1 MTSAPLAGLKVLEL
15 GGIGP
20 GPHAAMMLAD
30 LGADVVRVDRPSG
43 GLKVTPAG
51 KVDWMQR
58 GRRLVA
64 ADMKTDEG
72 MATIRALLDAA
83 DVLIEGFRPGVAE
96 RLGVGPADAH
106 ASNPGLIYARMTG
119 WGQQGP
125 WAKVA
130 GHDINYI
137 GLTGGLN
144 SFRSGDGPPVP
155 PANMFGDFGGGSV
168 FLVMGVLAALH
179 ERASSGLG
187 QVVDA
192 NIVDGTSV
200 LLQMVW
206 SLRGAGL
213 WSDTPASNLLDTGC
227 PFYDTYEC
235 ADGKYMAVGPLEPQ
249 FYAAMLD
256 GLGLAGEDLPAQ
268 YDKSGWPVL
277 RARFTEIYASRT
289 RDEWAK
295 HFDGTDG
302 CVTPVLSFGEVASH
316 PHNAERGTLIELGG
330 IVQAAPAP
338 RFSRSEPGTPSTPPT
353 AATPLD
359 EVLRSWAQS
368 SS

>member
-1 MTSAPLAGLKVLEL
+1 MSGPLRGLRVLEV

-43 GLKVTPAG
+43 GLELVPAG
-51 KVDWMQR
+51 KRDWMMR

-64 ADMKTDEG
+64 ADLKSENG
-72 MATIRALLDAA
+72 LAAVRALLDAA
-83 DVLIEGFRPGVAE
+83 DVLIEGFRPGVTE
-96 RLGVGPADAH
+96 RLGFGPAQAH
-106 ASNPGLIYARMTG
+106 ATNPGLIYARMTG
-119 WGQQGP
+119 WGQDGP
-125 WAKVA
+125 WAKLA

-144 SFRSGDGPPVP
+144 AFRKDGGPPVP
-155 PANMFGDFGGGSV
+155 PINTFGDFGGGSM

-213 WSDTPASNLLDTGC
+213 WSDAPASNLLDTGC
-227 PFYDTYEC
+227 PFYDAYEC
-235 ADGKYMAVGPLEPQ
+235 ADGQYVAVGSLEPQ
-249 FYAAMLD
+249 FYAEMLA

-268 YDKSGWPVL
+268 YDRTGWPAL
-277 RARFTEIYASRT
+277 RARFTAEFASRT
-289 RDEWAK
+289 RDEWA
-295 HFDGTDG
+295 
-302 CVTPVLSFGEVASH
+302 
-316 PHNAERGTLIELGG
+316 
-330 IVQAAPAP
+330 
-338 RFSRSEPGTPSTPPT
+338 
-353 AATPLD
+353 
-359 EVLRSWAQS
+359 
-368 SS
+368 